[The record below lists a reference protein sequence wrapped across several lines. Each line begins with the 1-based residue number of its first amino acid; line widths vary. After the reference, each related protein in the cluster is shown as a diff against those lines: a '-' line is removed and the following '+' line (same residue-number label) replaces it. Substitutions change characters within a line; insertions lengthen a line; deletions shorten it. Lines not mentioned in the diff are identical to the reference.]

1 MQAPAICVL
10 EAGPSDWH
18 PYIHLPAG
26 FIKTFHMKSVN
37 WAYQQEPGPY
47 TAGRSIYAPRGKT
60 LGGSS
65 SINGH
70 IYNRGQRQDFDT
82 WAQLGNRGWS
92 YSDVLPY
99 FKRLERRVGEGD
111 DAYRGRDG
119 SLTVTTMDWK
129 DPLCEAFMAGAISLG
144 IPRNPD
150 YNGAIQEGVS
160 YAQRTI
166 KNGLRVSAATAFL
179 HPARKRPNVHVRT
192 HAHATN
198 IIFEGKRAVG
208 VRYIKGGRG
217 GTPVEVRAS
226 KEVILA
232 GGTYNSPQLLQLSGV
247 GSPELLQ
254 SHGIEVRHAL
264 PGVGEGL
271 QDHYAPRSVARVK
284 NIKTINELRQGWH
297 LWVEALKWATTRR
310 GLLSLSPTMVYC
322 FWHSGETT
330 ESSDLQLTF
339 TPASYKE
346 GVQGQLEDQPGMTVA
361 SWQQRP
367 ESRGYV
373 RIRSA
378 DPFLQPIIQ
387 TNYLTAE
394 LDRRVVV
401 AGMKLARR
409 LLKSTPL
416 APYYAYEDFP
426 GPDVESDDELSGRRD
441 PARHHHL
448 SSRLH
453 LPHGAGRLDL
463 GRGRRPAS
471 GARAAWPAR
480 DRRVDHAAHDLGQSQ
495 RLHHDDRRQ
504 GKRPDPRQGARS
516 VTSVVDFSDLL
527 CSRSSAGIAIGMA
540 LRNHV
545 PADRLGPATKELIR
559 LGAGFLATLAAVL
572 PQPDDRLGQVLL
584 RHPGLPLP
592 ATRRLS
598 GRDRPVAGAIWAG
611 EDGSPHPD
619 ATGGAGRDRPDLARK
634 SAPRRKTAR
643 SRPRPLPSSSIV
655 RSRRYRP

>member
-1 MQAPAICVL
+1 MDTFDYVIIGAGSAGCVLASRLGEDAGSRICVL
-10 EAGPSDWH
+10 EAGPRDWH
-18 PYIHLPAG
+18 PYIPLPAG
-26 FIKTFHMKSVN
+26 FIKTFHMRSVN
-37 WAYQQEPGPY
+37 WSYQQEPGPW

-82 WAQLGNRGWS
+82 WAQIGNRGWG

-99 FKRLERRVGEGD
+99 FKRLENRIGPGD
-111 DAYRGRDG
+111 DTYRGRDG
-119 SLTVTTMDWK
+119 NLTVTTMEWK
-129 DPLCEAFMAGAISLG
+129 DPLCEAFMEGAISLG

-179 HPARKRPNVHVRT
+179 HPARKRGNVDVRT
-192 HAHATN
+192 HAHVAE
-198 IIFEGKRAVG
+198 IVFEGKRAVG
-208 VRYIKGGRG
+208 VRYRRGGRHG
-217 GTPVEVRAS
+217 SLHEVRAT
-226 KEVILA
+226 KEIILS

-254 SHGIEVRHAL
+254 SHGIDVRHAL

-284 NIKTINELRQGWH
+284 NIKTINERRQG
-297 LWVEALKWATTRR
+297 LSLIGEAFKWATTRR

-346 GVQGQLEDQPGMTVA
+346 GVQGTLEDLPGMTVT

-373 RIRSA
+373 RIRSP
-378 DPFLQPIIQ
+378 DPFVQPVIQ

-409 LLKSTPL
+409 LLKSEPL
-416 APYYAYEDFP
+416 APYYDYEDFP
-426 GPDVESDDELSGRRD
+426 GPDVQTDEELLQAATKRATTTFHPGCTCRMG
-441 PARHHHL
+441 PA
-448 SSRLH
+448 
-453 LPHGAGRLDL
+453 D
-463 GRGRRPAS
+463 AS
-471 GARAAWPAR
+471 WA
-480 DRRVDHAAHDLGQSQ
+480 
-495 RLHHDDRRQ
+495 
-504 GKRPDPRQGARS
+504 
-516 VTSVVDFSDLL
+516 VVDDQLRVHGLQGLRVVDASIMPRMISANLNASTQMIADKASDMI
-527 CSRSSAGIAIGMA
+527 RGKTAPEA
-540 LRNHV
+540 V
-545 PADRLGPATKELIR
+545 RLG
-559 LGAGFLATLAAVL
+559 G
-572 PQPDDRLGQVLL
+572 
-584 RHPGLPLP
+584 
-592 ATRRLS
+592 
-598 GRDRPVAGAIWAG
+598 
-611 EDGSPHPD
+611 
-619 ATGGAGRDRPDLARK
+619 
-634 SAPRRKTAR
+634 
-643 SRPRPLPSSSIV
+643 
-655 RSRRYRP
+655 

>member
-1 MQAPAICVL
+1 METFDYVIVGAGSAGCVLTHRLSEDPAVSVCVL
-10 EAGPSDWH
+10 EAGPRDWH

-37 WAYQQEPGPY
+37 WAYQQEPGPW
-47 TAGRSIYAPRGKT
+47 TGGRSIYAPRGKT

-82 WAQLGNRGWS
+82 WAQMGNRGWG
-92 YSDVLPY
+92 YCDVLPY
-99 FKRLERRVGEGD
+99 FKRLERRIGEGEEL
-111 DAYRGRDG
+111 YRGRDG
-119 SLTVTTMDWK
+119 SLTVTTMEWR
-129 DPLCEAFMAGAISLG
+129 DPLCEAFMEGAISLG

-166 KNGLRVSAATAFL
+166 NKGLRVSAATAFL

-192 HAHATN
+192 HAHATE

-217 GTPVEVRAS
+217 GVPMEVRAS
-226 KEVILA
+226 KEVILS
-232 GGTYNSPQLLQLSGV
+232 GGSYNSPQLLQLSGV
-247 GSPELLQ
+247 GSPELLR

-284 NIKTINELRQGWH
+284 NIKTINELRRGLH

-322 FWHSGETT
+322 FWHSGETA

-346 GVQGQLEDQPGMTVA
+346 GVQGQLEDEPGMTVA

-378 DPFLQPIIQ
+378 DPFAPPIIQ

-394 LDRRVVV
+394 LDRRVIV

-409 LLKSTPL
+409 LLKSAPL

-426 GPDVESDDELSGRRD
+426 GDGVQTDEEFLAAATERGTTTFHPGCTCRMGPAESTWAVVDDQLRV
-441 PARHHHL
+441 
-448 SSRLH
+448 
-453 LPHGAGRLDL
+453 HGLQNLRVIDASIMPRMISANLNASTMMIADRASDL
-463 GRGRRPAS
+463 VRGRRPLE
-471 GARAAWPAR
+471 AA
-480 DRRVDHAAHDLGQSQ
+480 
-495 RLHHDDRRQ
+495 
-504 GKRPDPRQGARS
+504 
-516 VTSVVDFSDLL
+516 
-527 CSRSSAGIAIGMA
+527 
-540 LRNHV
+540 NV
-545 PADRLGPATKELIR
+545 PEK
-559 LGAGFLATLAAVL
+559 AV
-572 PQPDDRLGQVLL
+572 
-584 RHPGLPLP
+584 
-592 ATRRLS
+592 A
-598 GRDRPVAGAIWAG
+598 
-611 EDGSPHPD
+611 
-619 ATGGAGRDRPDLARK
+619 
-634 SAPRRKTAR
+634 
-643 SRPRPLPSSSIV
+643 
-655 RSRRYRP
+655 

>member
-1 MQAPAICVL
+1 MERDDDSKKRHPAIATMEKFDYVIVGAGSAGCVLTYRLSEDPNPPICVL

-26 FIKTFHMKSVN
+26 FIKTFHMKSIN

-47 TAGRSIYAPRGKT
+47 TGGRSIYAPRGKT

-70 IYNRGQRQDFDT
+70 IFNRGQRLDFDT

-99 FKRLERRVGEGD
+99 FKRLERRIGEGD
-111 DAYRGRDG
+111 DEYRGREG

-166 KNGLRVSAATAFL
+166 QNGLRVSAAKAFL
-179 HPARKRPNVHVRT
+179 HPARKRGNVHVRT
-192 HAHATN
+192 HAHATQ
-198 IIFEGKRAVG
+198 IILEGKRAVG
-208 VRYIKGGRG
+208 VRYARGGKGGA
-217 GTPVEVRAS
+217 PVEVRAS
-226 KEVILA
+226 KEVILS
-232 GGTYNSPQLLQLSGV
+232 GGSYNSPQLLQLSGV
-247 GSPELLQ
+247 GSPELLR

-271 QDHYAPRSVARVK
+271 QDHYAPRTVARVK
-284 NIKTINELRQGWH
+284 NIKTINQLRQGWH

-346 GVQGQLEDQPGMTVA
+346 GVQGQLEDEPGMPVA

-373 RIRSA
+373 RARSA
-378 DPFLQPIIQ
+378 DPFEPPIIQ
-387 TNYLTAE
+387 TNYLIEE
-394 LDRRVVV
+394 LDRRTVV

-409 LLKSTPL
+409 LLTSAPP
-416 APYYAYEDFP
+416 APYYAYEGFSRP
-426 GPDVESDDELSGRRD
+426 GVQTADE
-441 PARHHHL
+441 
-448 SSRLH
+448 
-453 LPHGAGRLDL
+453 
-463 GRGRRPAS
+463 
-471 GARAAWPAR
+471 
-480 DRRVDHAAHDLGQSQ
+480 
-495 RLHHDDRRQ
+495 
-504 GKRPDPRQGARS
+504 
-516 VTSVVDFSDLL
+516 
-527 CSRSSAGIAIGMA
+527 
-540 LRNHV
+540 
-545 PADRLGPATKELIR
+545 
-559 LGAGFLATLAAVL
+559 FLA
-572 PQPDDRLGQVLL
+572 
-584 RHPGLPLP
+584 
-592 ATRRLS
+592 
-598 GRDRPVAGAIWAG
+598 
-611 EDGSPHPD
+611 
-619 ATGGAGRDRPDLARK
+619 
-634 SAPRRKTAR
+634 AP
-643 SRPRPLPSSSIV
+643 
-655 RSRRYRP
+655 